1 MLISESYRFL
11 NRQLHEEGSYG
22 RKGDKW
28 ADRVKELIV
37 EFQPS
42 TILDYGCG
50 QGALAR
56 ALDVEVQEYDPA
68 ILGKNTLPAP
78 ADLVVCTDVLEH
90 VEPECVEDVLDHL
103 QSVTRVAL
111 FAVISTRPAKK
122 ILADGRNAHLLVKDW
137 EWWQYRL
144 SERFELQDPIE
155 NHKEFQIVLL
165 PKRQCDN

>member
-1 MLISESYRFL
+1 MLISESYRSL
-11 NRQLHEEGSYG
+11 NRRLHEEGSYG

-28 ADRVKELIV
+28 AARVKELMV

-56 ALDVEVQEYDPA
+56 ALDFEVQEYDPA
-68 ILGKNTLPAP
+68 ILGKNTLPTP

-144 SERFELQDPIE
+144 SARFELMNPIE

-165 PKRQCDN
+165 PKRQGNN

>member
-1 MLISESYRFL
+1 M
-11 NRQLHEEGSYG
+11 
-22 RKGDKW
+22 
-28 ADRVKELIV
+28 
-37 EFQPS
+37 
-42 TILDYGCG
+42 
-50 QGALAR
+50 
-56 ALDVEVQEYDPA
+56 
-68 ILGKNTLPAP
+68 
-78 ADLVVCTDVLEH
+78 LEH

-144 SERFELQDPIE
+144 SARFELMNPIE

-165 PKRQCDN
+165 PKRQGNN